1 MQYGM
6 VMCSS
11 HVPCGDG
18 SVTVARNRKHRKRR
32 QHKIRHNFWK
42 RSLDRMISKR
52 LWQARR
58 KRLVT

>member
-1 MQYGM
+1 
-6 VMCSS
+6 MCSS